1 MGRTRRAGA
10 LAFLGLAAAFTVV
23 AIAASLH
30 RLGTREFSMA
40 APSASAPIATAQ
52 HSAATTSRLVPTR
65 DSLGRGGTL
74 TAALERLGLRGSD
87 IAPVL
92 RALQVYLDPRRMA
105 PHTGL
110 LALRD
115 TAGVVRRLCVRTDA
129 SWFVRLELGPDLEI
143 AIEKVELPTA
153 TDVEVVT
160 GIVEDSVAQA
170 LAGRPGAG
178 QLTAEYADIFQWD
191 VDLHVDPRP
200 GDEVRVVYETRRL
213 AALPDDLPPFG
224 GAADEPGELVG
235 AGRILAA
242 SYLGALARAHAFL
255 VDGGSSA
262 EYYDVE
268 GNPLRKSFLRTPLSY
283 RRISSGF
290 SNARRHPITRRVVP
304 HHGVD
309 YAAAPGTPVVAAA
322 DGRVASAS
330 WQGPLGQAVRIRHPN
345 GYETVYGHLRAFAT
359 GVHAGAVVR
368 QNDVIGYVGSTGR
381 ATGPHL
387 HYSVLY
393 RGQPIDPER
402 MDNPPREPV
411 PIDLRPKLRLAVERY
426 SAWLELQ
433 PEGRGRAS

>member
-1 MGRTRRAGA
+1 MELARGAGA
-10 LAFLGLAAAFTVV
+10 LALLGVAAVITVV
-23 AIAASLH
+23 AIVSSIH
-30 RLGTREFSMA
+30 RLGSRESPA
-40 APSASAPIATAQ
+40 ASSGASAVG
-52 HSAATTSRLVPTR
+52 AAVPTSETTTLRLVPTR
-65 DSLGRGGTL
+65 NSLGRGGTL
-74 TAALERLGLRGSD
+74 SGALERLGLRGPA
-87 IAPVL
+87 IGPVL

-115 TAGVVRRLCVRTDA
+115 TAGVVRRVCVRTDA
-129 SWFVRLELGPDLEI
+129 TWFVRLELGPDLEI
-143 AIEKVELPTA
+143 AIEKVEIPTA

-160 GIVEDSVAQA
+160 GVVEESVAQA
-170 LAGRPGAG
+170 LASAPGAS

-200 GDEVRVVYETRRL
+200 GDEVRIVFETRRL
-213 AALPDDLPPFG
+213 AALPDDVPPFG
-224 GAADEPGELVG
+224 GAADAPGEVVG

-255 VDGGSSA
+255 VDAGSGA
-262 EYYDVE
+262 EYYDAE
-268 GNPLRKSFLRTPLSY
+268 GNPLRKSFLRSPLSY

-290 SNARRHPITRRVVP
+290 STARRHPITRRVVP

-322 DGRVASAS
+322 YGRVSS
-330 WQGPLGQAVRIRHPN
+330 IGWQGALGRAVRIRHPN
-345 GYETVYGHLRAFAT
+345 GYETVYGHLWAFAS
-359 GVHAGAVVR
+359 GVHPGAVLR

-387 HYSVLY
+387 HYSVLH
-393 RGQPIDPER
+393 RGRPIDPER

-411 PIDLRPKLRLAVERY
+411 PIDLRPTLRLAVERY
-426 SAWLELQ
+426 AEWLELQ
-433 PEGRGRAS
+433 PAVRGRAS

>member
-1 MGRTRRAGA
+1 MGLAPRARAWALFGLGAAAIVAAAVLSAHLTYTPGETAIDAVAGVAAVPGQTAPALRPTRGSLGTGGTLAGA
-10 LAFLGLAAAFTVV
+10 LG
-23 AIAASLH
+23 
-30 RLGTREFSMA
+30 
-40 APSASAPIATAQ
+40 
-52 HSAATTSRLVPTR
+52 
-65 DSLGRGGTL
+65 
-74 TAALERLGLRGSD
+74 RLGLRDADVG
-87 IAPVL
+87 PVL

-115 TAGVVRRLCVRTDA
+115 AAGVVRRVCVRTDA
-129 SWFVRLELGPDLEI
+129 SWFVRLELGPDLEV
-143 AIEKVELPTA
+143 AIEKVDLPTA
-153 TDVEVVT
+153 TDVEVVS
-160 GIVEDSVAQA
+160 GVVEDSVAQA
-170 LAGRPGAG
+170 LARAPRAG

-224 GAADEPGELVG
+224 SAADAPGELVG

-242 SYLGALARAHAFL
+242 SYLGTLARAHAFL
-255 VDGGSSA
+255 VDGEAGA
-262 EYYDVE
+262 EYYDAE
-268 GNPLRKSFLRTPLSY
+268 GNPLRKSFLRSPLSY

-290 SNARRHPITRRVVP
+290 SNARLHPVTRRVVP

-322 DGRVASAS
+322 DGRVTSVG

-345 GYETVYGHLRAFAT
+345 GYETVYGHLRAFAARVRPGT
-359 GVHAGAVVR
+359 VVR

-387 HYSVLY
+387 HYSVLH
-393 RGQPIDPER
+393 RGRAIDPER
-402 MDNPPREPV
+402 MNNPRREPV
-411 PIDLRPKLRLAVERY
+411 PIDLRPKLRQAVERY
-426 SAWLELQ
+426 ADWLEREPTVARHSL
-433 PEGRGRAS
+433 